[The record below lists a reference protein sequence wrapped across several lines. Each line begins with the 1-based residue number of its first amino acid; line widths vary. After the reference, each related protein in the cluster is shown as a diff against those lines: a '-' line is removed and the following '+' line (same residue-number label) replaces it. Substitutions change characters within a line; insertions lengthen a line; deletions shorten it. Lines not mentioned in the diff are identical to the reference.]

1 MSGYRGGGASLNKK
15 TLKAW
20 NPNHLSAKSDI
31 DRNLTTL
38 RNRAH
43 DLATNSPVGAA
54 IIETFVSGVIGSGLR
69 VFPRLNAAELGL
81 TSEEA
86 RRWRRK
92 VKQEFEIWAESCDFL
107 RRNNFYELQQIA
119 FQSSLTDGDAFCLFK
134 RRAGKP
140 YSLKLHLVESARV
153 SNPLGGDMIEM
164 VAANGNRIV
173 NGIETDRAGRLVA
186 IHVSNRLWNEID
198 LSNAV
203 LKWQRVRVY
212 GAETGLRNVLMIAK
226 DTRCDQFRGVPLLAP
241 VIESLKQLSRYAD
254 AELCSSII
262 RSFFSVFFTQQ
273 ATNFNLN
280 EMTGRKEE
288 KEEIDV
294 SEYRLGSGTLNA
306 LPAGVDVKA
315 LDSAKNQSNFDAF
328 TTSHLKQI
336 GAAVNLPF
344 EVLMKNFQ
352 SSYSASRAALLQAE
366 SEYRRRKAA
375 FVNDFCAPIY
385 EQFLMEAV
393 ALGRINAPGFFT
405 DPIKKHLWSR
415 ADWYNQA
422 DKSIDAVK
430 DVNAARLRL
439 EAGLSTYSEEVAKL
453 SGADF
458 EDVYSQLAQERELI
472 KKAAPQQAD

>member
-1 MSGYRGGGASLNKK
+1 MSGYSGGGASLNKK
-15 TLKAW
+15 TLKSW
-20 NPNHLSAKSDI
+20 TPQHLSAKSDI

-119 FQSSLTDGDAFCLFK
+119 FQSSLIDGDAFCLFK

-198 LSNAV
+198 LTNAV

-280 EMTGRKEE
+280 EISGREDKEE
-288 KEEIDV
+288 LDI

-472 KKAAPQQAD
+472 KKAAPQQED

>member
-1 MSGYRGGGASLNKK
+1 
-15 TLKAW
+15 
-20 NPNHLSAKSDI
+20 
-31 DRNLTTL
+31 
-38 RNRAH
+38 
-43 DLATNSPVGAA
+43 
-54 IIETFVSGVIGSGLR
+54 
-69 VFPRLNAAELGL
+69 
-81 TSEEA
+81 
-86 RRWRRK
+86 
-92 VKQEFEIWAESCDFL
+92 
-107 RRNNFYELQQIA
+107 
-119 FQSSLTDGDAFCLFK
+119 
-134 RRAGKP
+134 
-140 YSLKLHLVESARV
+140 
-153 SNPLGGDMIEM
+153 
-164 VAANGNRIV
+164 
-173 NGIETDRAGRLVA
+173 
-186 IHVSNRLWNEID
+186 
-198 LSNAV
+198 
-203 LKWQRVRVY
+203 
-212 GAETGLRNVLMIAK
+212 MIAK

-280 EMTGRKEE
+280 EISGREDKEE
-288 KEEIDV
+288 LDI

-472 KKAAPQQAD
+472 KKAAPQQED